1 MDKSALVVTAQ
12 PLASP
17 GPPQEPWQI
26 LIVDD
31 NPEVHS
37 ATRLALEDYHFEG
50 RPLQLLNARSGSEAR
65 TLLSGRPGIALVL
78 LDVVMETEHAGLD
91 LVRYIREELHNRTVR
106 IVLRTGQPG
115 QAPPL
120 EAVVHYEID
129 DYRLKTELT
138 YERLIAVVTT
148 SLRTY
153 RLLRHLEQQ
162 SEELARSNRDL
173 ESFAFAA
180 SHDMQ
185 TPVRSLVSFS
195 QILEQRYGSHLDT
208 EAREVLGFIATGAR
222 ALQALIV
229 DLVKYARVG
238 RDPPRLEPL
247 GLNQVVQSAWSTLQ
261 PAVQERHARLDCGP
275 LPAVEGNAVQLEQL
289 FRNLLDNALKYQP
302 GENPVVTIRARTA
315 DGRHEIRVSDRGIGI
330 EPQYLEQI
338 FEPFKRLHAQDRFP
352 GTGLGLALCRK
363 VAQLHRGELRAESE
377 PGAGTSFILTLPGRP
392 PVAAPGTSA
401 GGLKSF

>member
-1 MDKSALVVTAQ
+1 MNNSALALTDPP
-12 PLASP
+12 PLTPP
-17 GPPQEPWQI
+17 GLSGQPWQI

-37 ATRLALEDYHFEG
+37 ATRLALEDYAFEG
-50 RPLQLLNARSGSEAR
+50 RSLQLLNAHSGSEAR
-65 TLLSGRPGIALVL
+65 TLLSGHPDIALVL

-91 LVRYIREELHNRTVR
+91 FVHYIREEAHNRTVR

-120 EAVVHYEID
+120 DAVVHYEID

-138 YERLIAVVTT
+138 YERLLAVVTT
-148 SLRTY
+148 NLRTY

-162 SEELARSNRDL
+162 STELARSNHDL
-173 ESFAFAA
+173 ESFAYAA

-195 QILEQRYGSHLDT
+195 QLLEQRYSGRLDT
-208 EAREVLGFIATGAR
+208 EARELLGFIASGAH

-229 DLVKYARVG
+229 DLVEYSRVG
-238 RDPPRLEPL
+238 RDPPRLEPVD
-247 GLNQVVQSAWSTLQ
+247 LNQVVQSAWSTLL

-275 LPAVEGNAVQLEQL
+275 LPLVEGNVVQLEQM
-289 FRNLLDNALKYQP
+289 FRNLLDNAIKYQP
-302 GENPVVTIRARTA
+302 GENPVVTIRARTVA
-315 DGRHEIRVSDRGIGI
+315 GRNEIRVSDRGIGI

-338 FEPFKRLHAQDRFP
+338 FEPFKRLHAPDRFP

-377 PGAGTSFILTLPGRP
+377 PGAGTSFILTLPEKP
-392 PVAAPGTSA
+392 PAAAPA
-401 GGLKSF
+401 G